1 MQLRRIDSESD
12 VSDGLAALAALDP
25 RLAAIIPGAGAV
37 DLRRRP
43 AGFESMV
50 AVITGQQVSRAS
62 ADAIFGRLKG
72 LADPVSAKAILAGG
86 EPLLR
91 QAGYSRP
98 KIATLLKLS
107 EAVGAGAVDLEAVAD
122 LDSHDAVALLT
133 ALHGIGPWTAEV
145 YLLFAAGH
153 PDVFP
158 AGDLA
163 LQIAAEDAFGLPQR
177 PDAKALRA
185 MAESWAP
192 WRAVAA
198 RLLWA
203 HYREMR
209 GRDATPA
216 P

>member
-1 MQLRRIDSESD
+1 MRLRRIDSEDD
-12 VSDGLAALAALDP
+12 VAEGLAALGRLDP
-25 RLAAIIPGAGAV
+25 RLPAIVARAGAV

-50 AVITGQQVSRAS
+50 AVIVGQQVSRAS
-62 ADAIFGRLKG
+62 ADAIFGRLKA
-72 LADPVSAKAILAGG
+72 LADPLTPDAILAGG
-86 EPLLR
+86 EALLR
-91 QAGYSRP
+91 QAGFSRP
-98 KIATLLKLS
+98 KIATVLKLS
-107 EAVGAGAVDLEAVAD
+107 EAVAAGAIDLEAVAGLPSD
-122 LDSHDAVALLT
+122 DAVPLLT

-163 LQIAAEDAFGLPQR
+163 LQIAAQDAFALAAR
-177 PDAKALRA
+177 PDARALRL
-185 MAESWAP
+185 MAESWSP

>member
-1 MQLRRIDSESD
+1 MQLRRIDSEAD
-12 VSDGLAALAALDP
+12 VADGLAALAALDP
-25 RLAAIIPGAGAV
+25 RLQRVIAGAGDV

-50 AVITGQQVSRAS
+50 AVIVGQQVSRAS
-62 ADAIFGRLKG
+62 ADAIFGRLKA
-72 LADPVSAKAILAGG
+72 LADPLTPGAILAGG
-86 EPLLR
+86 EQLLR
-91 QAGYSRP
+91 QAGFSRP
-98 KIATLLKLS
+98 KIATVLKLS
-107 EAVGAGAVDLEAVAD
+107 DTVASGTIDLEAIVD
-122 LDSHDAVALLT
+122 LPSVDEIALLN

-163 LQIAAEDAFGLPQR
+163 LQIAAQDAFALPQR
-177 PDAKALRA
+177 PDARALRA
-185 MAESWAP
+185 IAESWAP

>member
-1 MQLRRIDSESD
+1 MRLRRIDSEAD
-12 VSDGLAALAALDP
+12 VAEGLAALAALDP
-25 RLAAIIPGAGAV
+25 RLALVAARAGAV

-62 ADAIFGRLKG
+62 ADAIFRRLKT
-72 LADPVSAKAILAGG
+72 LADPVSAEAILAGG
-86 EPLLR
+86 EALLR
-91 QAGYSRP
+91 QAGFSRP
-98 KIATLLKLS
+98 KIATLLSLS
-107 EAVGAGAVDLEAVAD
+107 GAVAAGAVDLEAIAA
-122 LDSHDAVALLT
+122 LPSGDAVPLLT

-163 LQIAAEDAFGLPQR
+163 LQIAAQDAFALAAR
-177 PDAKALRA
+177 PDARALRA
-185 MAESWAP
+185 MAESWSP

-209 GRDATPA
+209 GRDATPS

>member
-1 MQLRRIDSESD
+1 MRLRRIESEAD
-12 VSDGLAALAALDP
+12 IAGALAELALIDP
-25 RLAAIIPGAGAV
+25 RLIPVIAGAGAV

-62 ADAIFGRLKG
+62 ADAIFGRLKA
-72 LADPVSAKAILAGG
+72 LADPVTPAAILSGG
-86 EPLLR
+86 EALLR
-91 QAGYSRP
+91 QAGFSRP
-98 KIATLLKLS
+98 KIATILRLS
-107 EAVGAGAVDLEAVAD
+107 DTVAAGALDLEAIAD
-122 LDSHDAVALLT
+122 LPSRDALPLLT

-163 LQIAAEDAFGLPQR
+163 LQIAAQDAFALPAR

-185 MAESWAP
+185 IAESWAP

>member
-1 MQLRRIDSESD
+1 MRLRRIDSEQD
-12 VSDGLAALAALDP
+12 IALGLRELAKLDT
-25 RLAAIIPGAGAV
+25 RLGKVIAGAGTV

-50 AVITGQQVSRAS
+50 AVVTGQQVSRAS

-72 LADPVSAKAILAGG
+72 LADPVTAAAILSGG
-86 EPLLR
+86 EALLR
-91 QAGYSRP
+91 QAGFSRP

-107 EAVGAGAVDLEAVAD
+107 ETVASGAIDLDAVAD
-122 LDSHDAVALLT
+122 LPSEDALPLLT

-163 LQIAAEDAFGLPQR
+163 LQIAAQDAFALAER
-177 PDAKALRA
+177 PDAKAMRA
-185 MAESWAP
+185 LAESWSP

>member
-1 MQLRRIDSESD
+1 MRLRRIDSEQD
-12 VSDGLAALAALDP
+12 IAEGLAELAALDP
-25 RLAAIIPGAGAV
+25 RLAVIIAGAGKV
-37 DLRRRP
+37 DLRRR
-43 AGFESMV
+43 ATGFESMV
-50 AVITGQQVSRAS
+50 AVVTGQQVSRAS
-62 ADAIFGRLKG
+62 ADAIFGRLKA
-72 LADPVSAKAILAGG
+72 LADPLTPDAVLAGG
-86 EPLLR
+86 EALLR
-91 QAGYSRP
+91 QAGFSRP

-107 EAVGAGAVDLEAVAD
+107 QTVAAGAIDLDAVAD
-122 LDSHDAVALLT
+122 LPSDDALPLLT

-153 PDVFP
+153 SDVFP

-163 LQIAAEDAFGLPQR
+163 LQIAAQDAFALAER
-177 PDAKALRA
+177 PDAKAMRVI
-185 MAESWAP
+185 AESWSP

>member
-1 MQLRRIDSESD
+1 MRLRRIDSEQD
-12 VSDGLAALAALDP
+12 IAAGLEELARLDA
-25 RLAAIIPGAGAV
+25 RLAKIIAGAGTV

-62 ADAIFGRLKG
+62 ADAIFGRLKA
-72 LADPVSAKAILAGG
+72 LTDPLTAAAIRAGG
-86 EPLLR
+86 EALLR

-107 EAVGAGAVDLEAVAD
+107 ETVAAGAIDLEVLAD
-122 LDSHDAVALLT
+122 LPSHDALPLLT

-153 PDVFP
+153 ADVFP

-163 LQIAAEDAFGLPQR
+163 LQIAAQDAFALASR
-177 PDAKALRA
+177 PDARTMRS
-185 MAESWAP
+185 MAESWSP

>member
-1 MQLRRIDSESD
+1 MSAQRIDTEAD
-12 VSDGLAALAALDP
+12 VAEGLAALAALDP
-25 RLAAIIPGAGAV
+25 RLPAIVARAGTV

-50 AVITGQQVSRAS
+50 AVVTGQQVSRAS
-62 ADAIFGRLKG
+62 ADAIFGRLRA
-72 LADPVSAKAILAGG
+72 LADPLTPQAILAGG
-86 EPLLR
+86 EVLLR
-91 QAGYSRP
+91 QAGFSRP
-98 KIATLLKLS
+98 KIATVLKLS
-107 EAVGAGAVDLEAVAD
+107 ETVASGAIDLEAVAD
-122 LDSHDAVALLT
+122 LPSADAVGLLT

-163 LQIAAEDAFGLPQR
+163 LQIAAADALQLPAR
-177 PDAKALRA
+177 PAARELA
-185 MAESWAP
+185 TIAESWSP

>member
-1 MQLRRIDSESD
+1 MRLRRIESVAD
-12 VSDGLAALAALDP
+12 LDEGLAALARLDP
-25 RLAAIIPGAGAV
+25 RLASVIAGAGTV

-43 AGFESMV
+43 AGFESMI
-50 AVITGQQVSRAS
+50 AVIVGQQVSRAS
-62 ADAIFGRLKG
+62 ADAIFARLKA
-72 LADPVSAKAILAGG
+72 LADPVAPHSILEGG
-86 EPLLR
+86 DTLLR
-91 QAGYSRP
+91 QAGFSRP
-98 KIATLLKLS
+98 KITTVLRLS
-107 EAVGAGAVDLEAVAD
+107 QAVLDGAIDLEAIAS
-122 LDSHDAVALLT
+122 LPTEEALPLLT
-133 ALHGIGPWTAEV
+133 AQHGIGPWTAEV

-163 LQIAAEDAFGLPQR
+163 LQVAARDAFDLAER
-177 PDAKALRA
+177 PDAKMLRA
-185 MAESWAP
+185 MAESWSP

-216 P
+216 L

>member
-1 MQLRRIDSESD
+1 MRLRRIDSEAD
-12 VSDGLAALAALDP
+12 IETGLRELARLDA
-25 RLAAIIPGAGAV
+25 RLAPVIASAGAV

-50 AVITGQQVSRAS
+50 AVVTGQQVSRAS
-62 ADAIFGRLKG
+62 ADAIFGRLRA
-72 LADPVSAKAILAGG
+72 LADPVSAEAILAGG
-86 EPLLR
+86 EALLR

-107 EAVGAGAVDLEAVAD
+107 QTVASGAIDLEAVAE
-122 LDSHDAVALLT
+122 LPSVDAVALLT

-163 LQIAAEDAFGLPQR
+163 LQIAAQDAFALDAR
-177 PDAKALRA
+177 PDARALRE

-192 WRAVAA
+192 LRAIAA

>member
-1 MQLRRIDSESD
+1 MRRIDSEQD
-12 VSDGLAALAALDP
+12 IADGLAELAALDP
-25 RLAAIIPGAGAV
+25 RLPAIIAGAGTV

-43 AGFESMV
+43 AGFEAMV
-50 AVITGQQVSRAS
+50 AVVTGQQVSRAS
-62 ADAIFGRLKG
+62 ADAIFGRLKT
-72 LADPVSAKAILAGG
+72 LVDPITAAAILAGG
-86 EPLLR
+86 EALLR

-107 EAVGAGAVDLEAVAD
+107 ETVSAGAIDLDAVAD
-122 LDSHDAVALLT
+122 LPSGDALPLLT

-153 PDVFP
+153 ADVFP

-163 LQIAAEDAFGLPQR
+163 LQIAAQDAFALAGR
-177 PDAKALRA
+177 PDAKAMRQ
-185 MAESWAP
+185 MAESWSP
-192 WRAVAA
+192 WRSVAA